1 MTATTEYSD
10 EFINAYIDGE
20 LDNDE
25 RARLL
30 FDEQHDA
37 ELAQRICNARIL
49 KEKVMLAY
57 ADLNTPP
64 TGLPVNHAAR
74 SHPSRFRSLAASIA
88 ILFAIAATLG
98 YTFYQQQQRINAA
111 AQLIASTDTIPADAL
126 APVVGNHQ
134 RVILNISQYQPQQF
148 DNTVQHIE
156 SLLSMRR
163 NDRSFTLEIVA
174 NGQGLKALDKQTSKH
189 AGKLTQ
195 LAKRFGNLKIVA
207 CAKSLAKLASQGDPV
222 QLVASIMLTPSA
234 AEQVA
239 RRTGEGWLYI
249 KI

>member
-1 MTATTEYSD
+1 MTARTKYSD

-30 FDEQHDA
+30 FDEQQDA
-37 ELAQRICNARIL
+37 DLAQRICDARIL

-57 ADLNTPP
+57 ADMQTAPVE
-64 TGLPVNHAAR
+64 LPGNHIAR
-74 SHPSRFRSLAASIA
+74 PRLSRFRSLAASIT
-88 ILFAIAATLG
+88 ILLAVAATFG
-98 YTFYQQQQRINAA
+98 YTYQQQQRISAA
-111 AQLIASTDTIPADAL
+111 AQLIASTDAIAADAL

-148 DNTVQHIE
+148 SNTVQHIE
-156 SLLSMRR
+156 TLLSRHR
-163 NDRSFTLEIVA
+163 NDNTFNLEIVA

-189 AGKLTQ
+189 ADELTQ
-195 LAKRFGNLKIVA
+195 LANRFDNLKIVA

-222 QLVASIMLTPSA
+222 QLMASIMLTPSA